1 MKPNVVL
8 SERRWLLTSDF
19 PETHFQ
25 STNPALA
32 QYESSTTRSSTAPTA
47 FSTGQEGQETA
58 FHLEFLPEKLL
69 MCISTSLPLLSHSQ
83 AYDSCFL

>member
-25 STNPALA
+25 FTNPALA
-32 QYESSTTRSSTAPTA
+32 QYESSNTRSSAALSA

-58 FHLEFLPEKLL
+58 FNF
-69 MCISTSLPLLSHSQ
+69 
-83 AYDSCFL
+83 F

>member
-25 STNPALA
+25 FTNPALA
-32 QYESSTTRSSTAPTA
+32 QYESSHTRSSAALSA

-58 FHLEFLPEKLL
+58 FNSEFLLGKIADVLY
-69 MCISTSLPLLSHSQ
+69 ISTFLLL
-83 AYDSCFL
+83 A